1 MSPLRVLCRK
11 TLSKN
16 YISLLHKDG
25 SQSHI
30 TSLCSANE
38 LKHQQEMI
46 QHFRNEELVI
56 LWTLWAYGKRYCI
69 MQTENIFV
77 KERLGEGCYQQLN
90 SEVYTD

>member
-16 YISLLHKDG
+16 YISLLHEDG

-30 TSLCSANE
+30 TSLRSANE
-38 LKHQQEMI
+38 LKHQQEVI
-46 QHFRNEELVI
+46 QDLRNKELAI
-56 LWTLWAYGKRYCI
+56 LWTLGAYENRYCI

-77 KERLGEGCYQQLN
+77 KEIGRRMLTAVE
-90 SEVYTD
+90 